1 MKSSEN
7 VVYLALIILL
17 LSAAC
22 VIPVF
27 GQDVA
32 AGADD
37 HGGVA
42 AVILHTND
50 IHCAYEDNIGFDG
63 LVLYKNSWNR
73 CMSMCF
79 WWTAVTLFRARQSG

>member
-1 MKSSEN
+1 M
-7 VVYLALIILL
+7 YLALIILL

-37 HGGVA
+37 HEGVA

-63 LVLYKNSWNR
+63 LVLYKKQLEQVYEHVFLVDSGD
-73 CMSMCF
+73 
-79 WWTAVTLFRARQSG
+79 AVQGRQSG